1 MRSGSWIPSVFFWC
15 SRIRITMDTY
25 SYVGALEAMGAW
37 IVWMEHEVNRH
48 EIYVVQR
55 VFVYCTCFVV
65 AYGDK

>member
-1 MRSGSWIPSVFFWC
+1 
-15 SRIRITMDTY
+15 MDTY